1 MQIMERTPPRI
12 VPGRSFT
19 HFNEKSSKQ
28 DPDYCY
34 SAWSKIFGNICEGH
48 APYRKIKIGS
58 LPFPNWISPQ
68 IKHNTYLKVKKSGDV
83 ALW

>member
-1 MQIMERTPPRI
+1 MERTPPRI

-34 SAWSKIFGNICEGH
+34 SAWSKIFDEH

-58 LPFPNWISPQ
+58 GPFPIGLVHS
-68 IKHNTYLKVKKSGDV
+68 
-83 ALW
+83 